1 METVTFVAL
10 PAASRS
16 WTSIFFMA
24 EDQLGYCS
32 RSVRTALTSA
42 AAASIVIECEDWSLM
57 GRGYLFRLPDSN
69 RYFSAMNEIFQPA
82 LEPAATAGNLTN
94 LVAERAWFEPE
105 RIMVSRPLGDGWQP
119 VSARELEAEIRATAK
134 GLIAAGVNIGDRVAI
149 MARTRYEWT
158 ILDFAIWFAGGV
170 TVPIYE
176 TSSAEQVDW
185 IMTDSHSVAII
196 VETPQLRDLVKPVL
210 PSFTANIWTMT
221 ENVLAQ
227 LAYLGRDV
235 SDAEID
241 RRRGALNPD
250 SLATLI
256 YTSGTTG
263 KPKGVQLTH
272 GNFLAECGNVVQGAA
287 DLFMKPGGS
296 TLLFL
301 PVAHVF
307 GRMVQI
313 GSIRAGL
320 HLAHCGDVLG
330 RLTTDL
336 ASFKPT
342 FVLAVPR
349 IFEKV
354 YNGAEAKADAAG
366 KGAIF
371 RKAAAVAIEYSQAL
385 DSGKISPT
393 LRIKHALFDK
403 LVYSKI
409 RHGLGGRVE
418 AAISGGAPLGE
429 RLGHF
434 YRGAGIRV
442 LEGYGLTE
450 TTAGATLNLT
460 TAHRVG
466 SVGKPIPGTT
476 IKIADDGE
484 VLIKGPIVMRG
495 YWQNDAAN
503 KEVFTDDGYFR
514 SGDLGKLDEEG
525 FLYIVGRKK
534 ELIVTSG
541 GKNVAPA
548 VLEDRLRAHP
558 LVSQC
563 IVVGDNQPYIA
574 ALVTIDPEAI
584 KSWIAA
590 NKKDGAT
597 VADLTKDPDLIA
609 VIQTAVDEANK
620 AVSRAESIRKFTILP
635 VDFTIAGG
643 HLTAKLSVKRHVVQK
658 EFAKEIAD
666 LFA

>member
-1 METVTFVAL
+1 MTEF
-10 PAASRS
+10 
-16 WTSIFFMA
+16 
-24 EDQLGYCS
+24 
-32 RSVRTALTSA
+32 
-42 AAASIVIECEDWSLM
+42 
-57 GRGYLFRLPDSN
+57 
-69 RYFSAMNEIFQPA
+69 FQPA

-94 LVAERAWFEPE
+94 LIAERAWFEPE
-105 RIMVSRPLGDGWQP
+105 RIMLSRPLGEGWQP
-119 VSARELEAEIRATAK
+119 VTARELEAEVRATAK
-134 GLIAAGVNIGDRVAI
+134 GLIAAGVQIGDRVAI

-185 IMTDSHSVAII
+185 IVNDSHCVAII
-196 VETPQLRDLVKPVL
+196 VETPQLRDLVTPIL
-210 PSFTANIWTMT
+210 PNFTKNVWTMT

-227 LAYLGRDV
+227 LAYLGRDI

-241 RRRGALNPD
+241 KRRNALTPD
-250 SLATLI
+250 TLATLI

-263 KPKGVQLTH
+263 RPKGVQLTH
-272 GNFLAECGNVVQGAA
+272 GNFLSECSNVVMGAA

-320 HLAHCGDVLG
+320 HLAHCSDVLG

-354 YNGAEAKADAAG
+354 YNGAEAKAAAGG

-371 RKAAAVAIEYSQAL
+371 AKAANTAIEYSQAL
-385 DSGKISPT
+385 DKGSVPLPLK
-393 LRIKHALFDK
+393 IKHALFDK

-460 TAHRVG
+460 TAHKVG

-503 KEVFTDDGYFR
+503 AEVFTEDGFFR
-514 SGDLGKLDEEG
+514 SGDLGRLDEEG

-558 LVSQC
+558 LISQC
-563 IVVGDNQPYIA
+563 IVVGDNKPYIA
-574 ALVTIDPEAI
+574 ALVTIDQDAI
-584 KSWIAA
+584 KGWITA

-597 VADLTKDPDLIA
+597 IAELTHDPDLIA

-643 HLTAKLSVKRHVVQK
+643 QLTAKLSVKRHVVAQQ
-658 EFAKEIAD
+658 FAKEIEA